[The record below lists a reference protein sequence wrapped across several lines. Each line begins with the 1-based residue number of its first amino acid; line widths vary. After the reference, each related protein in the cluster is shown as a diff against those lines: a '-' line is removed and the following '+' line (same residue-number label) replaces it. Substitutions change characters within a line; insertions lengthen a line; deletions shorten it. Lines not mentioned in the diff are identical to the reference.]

1 MPLTEREDEVLAAV
15 ATGRTNAE
23 IAEELHISLST
34 VKTHLGSLQDKIG
47 ARNRVELAAWAWRS
61 GRMS

>member
-1 MPLTEREDEVLAAV
+1 VT
-15 ATGRTNAE
+15 TGRRGGQ
-23 IAEELHISLST
+23 LYISLST
-34 VKTHLGSLQDKIG
+34 VTTHLASLQDELG